1 MAILTVEHVQAQYS
15 GAQQPVLEDIS
26 FTLGSEQ
33 LMVALGASGS
43 GKTTLLNLIA
53 GFTHPTSGVLQLD
66 GENITAP
73 SRDRGVVF
81 QDDVLL
87 PWQNVANNIAFGLE
101 LAGID
106 KKTRQRRKKSQLA
119 KL

>member
-1 MAILTVEHVQAQYS
+1 MAVLTVEHVQAQYA
-15 GAQQPVLEDIS
+15 GAQHPVLQDVS
-26 FTLGSEQ
+26 FQLGSEQ

-53 GFTHPTSGVLQLD
+53 GFTHPQLGSIKLD
-66 GENITAP
+66 GEEVLAP

-87 PWQNVANNIAFGLE
+87 PWQNVQDNTPLV
-101 LAGID
+101 
-106 KKTRQRRKKSQLA
+106 
-119 KL
+119 

>member
-1 MAILTVEHVQAQYS
+1 MAVLTVEHVQAQYP
-15 GAQQPVLEDIS
+15 GAEQPVLQDVS
-26 FTLGSEQ
+26 FQLGSEQ

-53 GFTHPTSGVLQLD
+53 GFTHPQAGNIKLD
-66 GENITAP
+66 GESIVAP

-87 PWQNVANNIAFGLE
+87 PWQ
-101 LAGID
+101 
-106 KKTRQRRKKSQLA
+106 
-119 KL
+119 KLRIILLLV